1 MNIDLVIFDMDGTLL
16 DSETL
21 SMLVWMESAKEWGVK
36 LSEKNFLERILGT
49 NRLHIEE
56 QLKILFGKDFDSN
69 KFVEYTNKKH
79 TNMVNKNGI
88 NLKNGVLDIL
98 AHLDN
103 LGIKKAVATSSSR
116 DRCEHMLS
124 KANILD
130 RFDFIICGNEVE
142 KSKPNPDIFLKVS
155 EHFNVAPENCIVF
168 EDSRNGI
175 KAAKSANMKPIL
187 VPDLL
192 KPDNEL
198 INISYKIIN
207 SIDEAIDFIK

>member
-16 DSETL
+16 DSESL
-21 SMLVWMESAKEWGVK
+21 SMAVWMESAKEWGFK

-49 NRLHIEE
+49 NRLHIER
-56 QLKILFGKDFDSN
+56 QLKLLFGEDFDSER
-69 KFVEYTNKKH
+69 FVEYTNEKH
-79 TNMVNKNGI
+79 TSLVNKNGV
-88 NLKNGVLDIL
+88 NLKSGVLDIL
-98 AHLDN
+98 SHLDK
-103 LGIKKAVATSSSR
+103 LGIKKAVATSSNR
-116 DRCEHMLS
+116 DRCEHMLL

-142 KSKPNPDIFLKVS
+142 KSKPNPDIFLKVA

-192 KPDNEL
+192 KADNEL
-198 INISYKIIN
+198 LTLSHKVII
-207 SIDEAIDFIK
+207 SIDEAIEFIK